1 MSFHSLLSVRVTVS
15 LFSQQVKINKCVRK
29 HDIIFF
35 IRNMDSQQNT
45 TGLEDRIAKLA
56 TATELPDFPDDK
68 SDLPSDFEYNP
79 EDYEEEEEVEE
90 ITEAELLK
98 YLDSQEKALNV
109 CQRLFYHEL
118 NTTKSQE
125 NSSSWNL
132 KCLSAEA
139 IEELYAQGWT
149 ELEGTMI
156 DLDILKGTLFAYK
169 GRD

>member
-1 MSFHSLLSVRVTVS
+1 
-15 LFSQQVKINKCVRK
+15 
-29 HDIIFF
+29 
-35 IRNMDSQQNT
+35 MDSQQNT